1 MMNIEIKK
9 LLQVECIR
17 LASRQE
23 TTYQSHFF
31 WRETFELYMHKLYMI
46 NVLQNHCKKV
56 STNQHHVICI
66 LNQPYLHFC
75 PVNHCFRVLRID
87 LTRQARNALQTYVF
101 LKEIVK
107 PYLCCLV
114 QSSITFMSH
123 SFKKCAKNP
132 CFQIGFLI
140 FGRSS

>member
-23 TTYQSHFF
+23 TTYQSHSF

-107 PYLCCLV
+107 PYLCCLL
-114 QSSITFMSH
+114 FP
-123 SFKKCAKNP
+123 A
-132 CFQIGFLI
+132 
-140 FGRSS
+140 R